1 MAIKI
6 VTGVPGAGKSYYI
19 VNHIA
24 ENYCE
29 KFGDTF
35 KLKPGYKIVTNVEGL
50 LLDVDDFDQV
60 VERAGGVKKFF
71 NVKVQEEITEKYKKE
86 NIKIVYI
93 IDEAQSYFD
102 RRFYDKEVFFFFQ
115 KHRHMGLDIYLLTQH
130 SNLLPK
136 DLIQLSEF
144 EIRAVPRSV
153 SFGNFCYAK
162 KVCNQKI
169 NTIMIRRKKHIF
181 ALYKSMSQ
189 RETEKIKNPFLKWL
203 VILPLLIVFSIFSVI
218 KQFSPE
224 KVEASQKAESAAVS
238 GDSVSVGS
246 RPGDKKNKS
255 LDLEHVKTDPFEYKK
270 VKLSHVMWDLP
281 GGKRKVKLYD
291 PVTEKLMDIRQ
302 FPYKVGFIR
311 SGDHYNF
318 FANIPVSE
326 IKKDG

>member
-24 ENYCE
+24 DNYCE
-29 KFGDTF
+29 KYGDTF
-35 KLKPGYKIVTNVEGL
+35 TLKSGYKIVTNVEGL

-115 KHRHMGLDIYLLTQH
+115 KHRHMGLDIYLLTQN

-169 NTIMIRRKKHIF
+169 NTIMIRRKKSIF

-189 RETEKIKNPFLKWL
+189 KETEKIKNPFLKWL
-203 VILPLLIVFSIFSVI
+203 IILPLLIVFSVFSVI

-224 KVEASQKAESAAVS
+224 KVEASQKAESTHVS
-238 GDSVSVGS
+238 GGSVSIDS
-246 RPGDKKNKS
+246 RLGDKINKS
-255 LDLEHVKTDPFEYKK
+255 LYLDHEEKDSVVYKK
-270 VKLSHVMWDLP
+270 VKLSHVIWDLP
-281 GGKRKVKLYD
+281 SGKRKVKLYD
-291 PVTEKLMDIRQ
+291 PITERLMDIRQ
-302 FPYKVGFIR
+302 YPYKVGFVR
-311 SGDHYNF
+311 FGDQFEF

-326 IKKDG
+326 FEKDG